1 MALDWLPDGRLL
13 IVSSELQLQ
22 EPDRFL
28 GACMPT
34 CPISPRGGT
43 RSSSMAAVTPTS
55 TRLASTDGGRGNGQR
70 QHRAGH
76 PCRFGPPGDRRG
88 VVPQRHGR
96 YPDNP
101 TLIVAESYSSRL
113 TAFDINQSGNLPQC
127 PGREE

>member
-1 MALDWLPDGRLL
+1 MHADL
-13 IVSSELQLQ
+13 SH
-22 EPDRFL
+22 
-28 GACMPT
+28 
-34 CPISPRGGT
+34 
-43 RSSSMAAVTPTS
+43 
-55 TRLASTDGGRGNGQR
+55 LASERNEIVVDGRGNAYIYQAGFDRWGCGTGQR